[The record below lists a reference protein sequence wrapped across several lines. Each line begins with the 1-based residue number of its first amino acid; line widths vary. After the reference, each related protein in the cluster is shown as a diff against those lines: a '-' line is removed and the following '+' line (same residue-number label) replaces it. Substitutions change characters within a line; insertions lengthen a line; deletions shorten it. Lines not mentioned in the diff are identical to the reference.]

1 MRLGLG
7 HFISI
12 PWDALKFKLNKK
24 RQVAVLSNIPD
35 YQMVPNLT

>member
-7 HFISI
+7 HFVSN
-12 PWDALKFKLNKK
+12 PWDALKFKLRKK
-24 RQVAVLSNIPD
+24 RQVAALSNVPD